1 MEGTQFTIR
10 RKVFTLF
17 GAKFHVYNAEGHLLG
32 FCKQKAFKLKEDIR
46 FYSDE
51 TMTDERLIIRARSM
65 IDFSAAYDVV
75 DGTNQER
82 VGVLQ
87 RKGFQSMFRD
97 EWNVMDE
104 SETLVGVIREDSAL
118 RAMLRRIGPLGGAF
132 PQEFHLTEPSGDKI
146 AEFKTHFNPFV
157 QRMTVTIAPDCP
169 CNPLLVI
176 AAGILL
182 VAVEGRQK

>member
-10 RKVFTLF
+10 RKVFTLL
-17 GAKFHVYNAEGHLLG
+17 GAKFHVYNAEGRLLG

-75 DGTNQER
+75 DATNQER

-104 SETLVGVIREDSAL
+104 SETPVGVIREDSAL
-118 RAMLRRIGPLGGAF
+118 RAMLRRMGALGSLF
-132 PQEFHLTEPSGDKI
+132 PQEFHLLLADGVHVFKHAEPLRKD
-146 AEFKTHFNPFV
+146 A
-157 QRMTVTIAPDCP
+157 
-169 CNPLLVI
+169 LV
-176 AAGILL
+176 GE
-182 VAVEGRQK
+182 VAQARY